1 MSPLQTK
8 NFNSYQSPDVN
19 QILELEDDTRTFEE
33 KYVLSEKGIIGEGC
47 SSVVK
52 ECSFRV
58 PKSYLQKV
66 PEKLINETSP
76 LLQIEKCK
84 NQ

>member
-8 NFNSYQSPDVN
+8 NFNSNQSPDMN

-33 KYVLSEKGIIGEGC
+33 KYILSEKGIIGEGC

-52 ECSFRV
+52 ECSFRL
-58 PKSYLQKV
+58 PKSNLKKV
-66 PEKLINETSP
+66 PINS
-76 LLQIEKCK
+76 I
-84 NQ
+84 